1 MLRAY
6 KPGKSSA
13 VSFCCLFEITP
24 YSGER
29 NQAMENI
36 CFILSLAIILNS
48 PCHQTIPISTSC
60 SLPPALPPTPPGPIK
75 FYIYHLYKQEPL
87 KKV

>member
-1 MLRAY
+1 MMLRAY

-13 VSFCCLFEITP
+13 VGFCCLFEITP

-36 CFILSLAIILNS
+36 CFILSLAIILNP
-48 PCHQTIPISTSC
+48 PCHQTIPF
-60 SLPPALPPTPPGPIK
+60 LPPALSPQHFPQPPQAPSSFIFIIFTNRNP
-75 FYIYHLYKQEPL
+75 
-87 KKV
+87 